1 MFITDIIKAV
11 KLMKKNVGSRP
22 LLYPLPLVIVGAA
35 NGSKPTWTLIAHV
48 GIMGLSRV
56 VISSSEDHF
65 INKVIREK
73 NKLSINSVTRKML
86 PDADVTGILTGKE
99 DDKSFLFEY
108 SLGDHGLPLITAS
121 PVVMECTVENIYKT
135 PGFDNFI
142 CTVDAAYAET
152 DYIGADGVVDFS
164 KVDPILF
171 EFPGYNYISMGK
183 VLGKGKTFAK

>member
-1 MFITDIIKAV
+1 
-11 KLMKKNVGSRP
+11 MKKNMGSRP

-35 NGSKPTWTLIAHV
+35 NGSKPTWTLVAHV
-48 GIMGLSRV
+48 GIMGLSRAI
-56 VISSSEDHF
+56 ISLSKDHY
-65 INKVIREK
+65 INGLIKQK
-73 NKLSINSVTRKML
+73 NKLSINSVTEKML
-86 PDADVTGILTGKE
+86 PEADVTGILTGKE

-121 PVVMECTVENIYKT
+121 PIVMECTVEHIYNT

-152 DYIGADGVVDFS
+152 ECINSDGVVDFA
-164 KVDPILF
+164 KVSPILF